1 MTDQEELDE
10 NGNPITPEGEE
21 METETPEENEAEK
34 LRAELESEKA
44 KREKAEINFKKMAK
58 QFNEMKKS
66 SNWNE
71 DVAQLV
77 SKQVAE
83 EMYYANNPTAKEFQK
98 EIKEIQGKTWMNPED
113 AMTFY
118 LAKNKPELLWKKS
131 EIGVDWIAKTIGQK
145 KDVKDMTYEELR
157 GKEKQRG

>member
-1 MTDQEELDE
+1 MTELDE
-10 NGNPITPEGEE
+10 NGNPIVEDENNDWDDQQSE
-21 METETPEENEAEK
+21 DNEADT
-34 LRAELESEKA
+34 LRAELDAERA

-58 QFNEMKKS
+58 QFNEIKKS

-71 DVAQLV
+71 DVASMV

-98 EIKEIQGKTWMNPED
+98 EIKEIQVKTWMTPDD

-118 LAKNKPELLWKKS
+118 LAKNKPELLSKQS
-131 EIGVDWIAKTIGQK
+131 ETWVDGVSKTIDPVKGI
-145 KDVKDMTYEELR
+145 KDMTYEDLR
-157 GKEKQRG
+157 GKEKNRG

>member
-1 MTDQEELDE
+1 MTELDE
-10 NGNPITPEGEE
+10 NGNPIEVDENNDWDDQWSE
-21 METETPEENEAEK
+21 DNEADT
-34 LRAELESEKA
+34 LRAELESERA

-58 QFNEMKKS
+58 QFNEIKKS

-83 EMYYANNPTAKEFQK
+83 EMYYANNPTAKEFQE
-98 EIKEIQGKTWMNPED
+98 EIKEIQSKTWMTPDD

-118 LAKNKPELLWKKS
+118 LAKNKPELLWKQS
-131 EIGVDWIAKTIGQK
+131 EIGVDGVSKTIEAK
-145 KDVKDMTYEELR
+145 KDVKDMSYEDLR
-157 GKEKQRG
+157 GVEKKRG